1 MADFDR
7 RPPPH
12 PAWYLVAFVV
22 AAFVAGVII
31 RWWRTGVVW

>member
-1 MADFDR
+1 MAAFDR

-31 RWWRTGVVW
+31 RWWRTGAVW